1 MRKNIAVILAGGSGS
16 RFGLDYPKQFVKLA
30 GKTIIE
36 HTIEIFEKHKQ
47 IDEICIVCKKEYINK
62 IEELSIKNQFK
73 KIKKIIAGGKERKD
87 SSYNAILSYSDLDVN
102 LIFHDAVRPF
112 CSNEIITNV
121 IKALKNYNA
130 IDVAIS
136 ASDTII
142 QTQNEF
148 IKSIPNRSDLMQGQT
163 PQAFRLQTIKQAH
176 ELANIDKDFIFT
188 DDCGII
194 KKFLPDEKI
203 LVVKGDVKN
212 IKITYQ
218 QDLLFAD
225 KIFQLNTQNISS
237 ENSCLEKLEDKVI
250 MIFGGSS
257 GIGKEISTLA
267 KFYKANVKVF
277 SRSTTNTNIA
287 NINDVKKA
295 FLDTYNE
302 FGKIDYVV
310 NSAAILIKS
319 ALNHTDFEDVKTII
333 DTNYLGAINICKI
346 AYEYLYKTKGSILNF
361 TSSSY
366 TRGRSNYA
374 LYSSSKAAIVNLTQ
388 ALSEEYILD
397 NIKIN
402 CINPQRTLTP
412 MRIRAFGKE
421 DPATL
426 LDAKHVAK
434 ISLDTLISE
443 LTGLIVDIGVKNA

>member
-1 MRKNIAVILAGGSGS
+1 MRRNIAVILAGGSGS

-36 HTIEIFEKHKQ
+36 HTIDIFEKHNL
-47 IDEICIVCKKEYINK
+47 IDEICVVCKAEYISK
-62 IEELSIKNQFK
+62 IEELSIKNKFK
-73 KIKKIIAGGKERKD
+73 KIKKIIVGGKERKD

-112 CSNEIITNV
+112 CSSEIITNV
-121 IKALKNYNA
+121 IKALKYNNA
-130 IDVAIS
+130 VDVAIN

-142 QTQNEF
+142 ETQNEF
-148 IKSIPNRSDLMQGQT
+148 IKSIPNRNSLMQGQT
-163 PQAFRLQTIKQAH
+163 PQAFRLKTIKQAH
-176 ELANIDKDFIFT
+176 DLANIDKDFIFT
-188 DDCGII
+188 DDCGIV
-194 KKFLPDEKI
+194 KKFLPNESI
-203 LVVKGDVKN
+203 LVVQGDIKN

-218 QDLLFAD
+218 QDLLYAD
-225 KIFQLNTQNISS
+225 KIFQLNTQNIVNESNF
-237 ENSCLEKLEDKVI
+237 EEKLKDKVI

-257 GIGKEISTLA
+257 GIGKEISLLA
-267 KFYKANVKVF
+267 KSFLANVKIF
-277 SRSTTNTNIA
+277 SRNTTNTNIA
-287 NINDVKKA
+287 NIDDVKKA

-319 ALNHTDFEDVKTII
+319 PLNHLQAQDIKTLI
-333 DTNYLGAINICKI
+333 DTNYLGAINVCKI
-346 AYEYLYKTKGSILNF
+346 AYDYLCKSNGSILNF

-426 LDAKHVAK
+426 LDAKLVAK
-434 ISLDTLISE
+434 ISLNTLISE
-443 LTGLIVDIGVKNA
+443 QTGLIVDIGVKNA